1 MIMFRP
7 FRGDSSNPE
16 PPVTPTGRTP
26 DAILAAFTAVN
37 PEPPVTP
44 AGRTDFPN
52 IPETAPV
59 VFKIPLIFLSP
70 YALF

>member
-16 PPVTPTGRTP
+16 PPVIPTGRTP
-26 DAILAAFTAVN
+26 APISAAFV
-37 PEPPVTP
+37 PPTV
-44 AGRTDFPN
+44 FPN

-59 VFKIPLIFLSP
+59 VFKIPLISLSP